1 MHLPTGLLEIRISN
15 TDTEDTN
22 PKALNILT
30 SHQDITEYAELLSND
45 TLNLLG
51 SISVNENNIRK
62 YDELKLSVD

>member
-62 YDELKLSVD
+62 YDELK